1 MINDVINGVA
11 ASLYEAFGDEYP
23 IHQNDVTQGL
33 KEPCFFIALLSPSMQ
48 REPNR
53 RITLTVPLDVHYFPA
68 DSGDNAG
75 MAEMAVQMMLLLD
88 TISLPDGGMVRGTD
102 RRCETVDGVL
112 HCMVTYI
119 VTAGEKLEI
128 PDMEIL
134 HLTEG
139 TINHGS

>member
-11 ASLYEAFGDEYP
+11 ASLYGAFGDEYS

-68 DSGDNAG
+68 DSGDNA
-75 MAEMAVQMMLLLD
+75 
-88 TISLPDGGMVRGTD
+88 
-102 RRCETVDGVL
+102 
-112 HCMVTYI
+112 
-119 VTAGEKLEI
+119 
-128 PDMEIL
+128 
-134 HLTEG
+134 
-139 TINHGS
+139 

>member
-48 REPNR
+48 REPNH
-53 RITLTVPLDVHYFPA
+53 RITLTVPLDVHHFPA

-75 MAEMAVQMMLLLD
+75 MAEMAVQLMLLLE